1 MTITKFNVVMNN
13 KISIIQLGLT
23 QPRFLIKFFGLNIQY
38 EKRLAANSHAPPLDF
53 IFKLSALKMIQD
65 GSGLIF

>member
-1 MTITKFNVVMNN
+1 VTITNFNNVL
-13 KISIIQLGLT
+13 KKLHHSSSQDFWKKCI
-23 QPRFLIKFFGLNIQY
+23 GLNIQY

-53 IFKLSALKMIQD
+53 IFKLSALKMMIQD